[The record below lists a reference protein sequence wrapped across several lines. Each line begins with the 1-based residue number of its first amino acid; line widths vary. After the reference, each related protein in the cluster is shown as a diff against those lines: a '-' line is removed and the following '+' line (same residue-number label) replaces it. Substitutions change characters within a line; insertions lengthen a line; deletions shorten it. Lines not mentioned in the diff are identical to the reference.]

1 MRRLLLG
8 VLVIAVLVVPTPAT
22 SASQSPSAWRHLE
35 ALVKR
40 SPAPEYRRA
49 GTPGMERVATYEAT
63 VLRKAGY
70 AITRQDVALGPVRWN
85 IDYAK
90 GHAPL
95 LARLDDGHR
104 FKTESLFNLTQTTGV
119 DGITCE
125 VRAIA
130 DVRPGDCGFIPFA
143 QASPEWKNVNADLAG
158 AADEIIAKG
167 GVGAVVQ
174 GDVARNAVI
183 ALNLRKPLPAVV
195 AVADEAEVVG
205 RRVRLRVMGAKT
217 DAVAHNVI
225 GVRRPPTG
233 AADYVMLLAH
243 ADGWFQAAADNG
255 GGAAAVLRAA
265 ELLAGLDPGVG
276 VVVALVDAEEIG
288 LLGSRALAEALSS
301 PEGLAVPGLASGLH
315 MADLSAV
322 INLDASTARAS
333 DVQDPVAGVTGAD
346 APVFSWR
353 TMVYSEHATLPGLF
367 LETFSEHGVL
377 GLPVNSKAAV
387 QINGSWRTDAGWF
400 HEAGVPVAW
409 PAVGYPEY
417 HTDADS
423 LRAVDR
429 ADLEHVAE
437 AAAALVPR
445 LAGLPRTPIIE

>member
-8 VLVIAVLVVPTPAT
+8 VLLAAALLVPTPAR
-22 SASQSPSAWRHLE
+22 SAPEPPGAWRHLE
-35 ALVKR
+35 AVLKR

-49 GTPGMERVATYEAT
+49 GAPGMEHVASYEAT
-63 VLRKAGY
+63 VLRQAGY
-70 AITRQDVALGPVRWN
+70 AVVRQDVPIARWK

-90 GHAPL
+90 GHNPQ

-104 FKTESLFNLTQTTGV
+104 FKVESLFNLTQTTGA
-119 DGITCE
+119 DGITCV

-143 QASPEWKNVNADLAG
+143 KASPEWKNPSADLAG
-158 AADEIIAKG
+158 AADAIIANG

-174 GDVARNAVI
+174 GDGAREAVI
-183 ALNLRKPLPAVV
+183 ALSLRKPLPAVV
-195 AVADEAEVVG
+195 AVADESEVVG
-205 RRVRLRVMGAKT
+205 KRVRLRAMGAKV
-217 DAVAHNVI
+217 DAVAHNVVA
-225 GVRRPPTG
+225 VRRPPPG
-233 AADYVMLLAH
+233 VRVFVMLLAH

-265 ELLAGLDPGVG
+265 ELLAGVDPGVG
-276 VVVALVDAEEIG
+276 VVVALVDGEEIG
-288 LLGSRALAEALSS
+288 LLGSKALAETLAS
-301 PEGLAVPGLASGLH
+301 PAGLAIPQLSTSVH
-315 MADLSAV
+315 MADLAAV

-333 DVQDPVAGVTGAD
+333 DVQDKVHGLAGMD

-353 TMVYSEHATLPGLF
+353 TMVFSEHATLPGLF

-377 GLPVNSKAAV
+377 GMPVPSQAAV
-387 QINGSWRTDAGWF
+387 AINGSWRTDAGWF
-400 HEAGVPVAW
+400 HAAGVPVAW

-445 LAGLPRTPIIE
+445 LAGLPRSPIIE